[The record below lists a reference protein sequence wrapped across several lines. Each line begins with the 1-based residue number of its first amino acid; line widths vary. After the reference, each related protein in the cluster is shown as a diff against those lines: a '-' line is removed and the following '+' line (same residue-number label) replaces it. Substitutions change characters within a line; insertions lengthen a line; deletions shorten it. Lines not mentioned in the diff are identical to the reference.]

1 MQAEGNKNKS
11 IKLQY
16 LMYNQAMYSGA
27 CAATCTV
34 AEERCLDTDKCM
46 IKTFITELEIHD
58 ITKLMKI
65 SDLKIQNRFC
75 FNYKFIVS

>member
-1 MQAEGNKNKS
+1 
-11 IKLQY
+11 
-16 LMYNQAMYSGA
+16 MYNQAMHSGV
-27 CAATCTV
+27 CAAPCAV
-34 AEERCLDTDKCM
+34 AEEKYLDAEKSIT
-46 IKTFITELEIHD
+46 KTFVTDLEIHD